1 MDPPAFET
9 STADKVST
17 APAGSSRRR
26 HRLVIDVLIAA
37 GLANG
42 LVVAIFVFG
51 YVRYGD
57 ISSFLAAIRGD
68 EVFVSVQE
76 LPERAEG
83 ESRQLAYKLT
93 LKNLTTR
100 SFRVLG
106 INDNCDCLSVE
117 GIPATVGAR
126 ESKEMMI
133 KVRVSRGQSPITGV
147 SLITDDANLNQIR
160 VVLIPEQSPG

>member
-9 STADKVST
+9 STADKVSP
-17 APAGSSRRR
+17 APAGSSRR
-26 HRLVIDVLIAA
+26 HRLMIDVLIAA

-42 LVVAIFVFG
+42 LVVAIFAFG

-68 EVFVSVQE
+68 EVFVIVQE

-83 ESRQLAYKLT
+83 ESRQLAYNLT

-126 ESKEMMI
+126 ESKAMMI
-133 KVRVSRGQSPITGV
+133 KVRVSRGQSPTTGV
-147 SLITDDANLNQIR
+147 SLITDDAELNQIR

>member
-1 MDPPAFET
+1 MDPPPVET
-9 STADKVST
+9 STAAKVST
-17 APAGSSRRR
+17 APAGSSRSR

-37 GLANG
+37 GLANA
-42 LVVAIFVFG
+42 LVLAILAFG

-57 ISSFLAAIRGD
+57 ISLFLAAIRGD

-76 LPERAEG
+76 EPERAEG
-83 ESRQLAYKLT
+83 DSRQLAFNVRLT
-93 LKNLTTR
+93 NLTTR

-106 INDNCDCLSVE
+106 INDNCDCLSME
-117 GIPATVGAR
+117 GIPTTVGAR

-133 KVRVSRGQSPITGV
+133 KVRVSRGQSPTTGV

-160 VVLIPEQSPG
+160 VALMPEQSSG